1 MNTDIRD
8 RVAHLDFWSSSVEP
22 EPLAGGITNTN
33 FIVDDRGERFVV
45 RVGDDIP
52 IHGVMRFNEIA
63 AARAAHSVGISPE
76 IVYSTDGL
84 FIMRFIEGQTF
95 TEQEVR
101 EQHNLERIIPLIQT
115 CHNEIPKY
123 FQGPA
128 LAFWPFHVCRSY
140 ILTAREGASR
150 MTGLLPRFL
159 DINAELETEVG
170 EIKLVFGHNDLLA
183 ANFIDDG
190 KRLWLL
196 DWDYAGYNAA
206 LFDLAN
212 LSSNNELS
220 PKQED
225 WILEAYYQQP
235 VTDRLRRGLIAMKC
249 VSLLRETLWSIV
261 SEIHSTLDFDYENYT
276 EKNLRRFEKI
286 YETFSGSKAF
296 LNYNFATDI

>member
-1 MNTDIRD
+1 MDTRARD
-8 RVAHLDFWSSSVEP
+8 RVTHLDFWSSRVEP
-22 EPLAGGITNTN
+22 EPLGGGITNTN
-33 FIVDDRGERFVV
+33 FIVDDQGERFVV
-45 RVGDDIP
+45 RIGDDIP

-63 AARAAHSVGISPE
+63 AARAAHAAGLSPE
-76 IVYSTDGL
+76 IVYSADGV
-84 FIMRFIEGQTF
+84 FIMRFIEGRTF

-101 EQHNLERIIPLIQT
+101 ERRNLERIMPLIQA

-128 LAFWPFHVCRSY
+128 LAFWPFHVCRNY
-140 ILTAREGASR
+140 ILTAREGESR
-150 MTGLLPRFL
+150 VIDLLPRFL
-159 DINAELETEVG
+159 EINEELERIVG

-220 PKQED
+220 PEQED
-225 WILEAYYQQP
+225 WLLETYYQQP
-235 VTDRLRRGLIAMKC
+235 VTDRLRRRLAAMKC

-261 SEIHSTLDFDYENYT
+261 SEIHSTLDFDYVNYT
-276 EKNLRRFEKI
+276 GKNVARFERA
-286 YETFSGSKAF
+286 YEAF
-296 LNYNFATDI
+296 RQMR